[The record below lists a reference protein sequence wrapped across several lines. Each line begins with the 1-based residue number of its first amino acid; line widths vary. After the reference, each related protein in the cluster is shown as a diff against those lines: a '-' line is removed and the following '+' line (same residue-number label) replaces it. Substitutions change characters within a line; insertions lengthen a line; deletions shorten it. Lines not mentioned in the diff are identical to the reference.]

1 MKIRFL
7 SIAALLL
14 CLFAGF
20 GEPVQGKE
28 RTVEKLGA
36 EVVKAAFAELK
47 ASKGKAADLAC
58 LTNAGYVRYQGES
71 TRILYDVLQ
80 KRGKISLGNI
90 TVELFLDTNGD
101 GVADTPGSPT
111 ASTTTNAS
119 GEYSFIDVTP
129 G

>member
-1 MKIRFL
+1 MKIRL
-7 SIAALLL
+7 LAVVSLLL
-14 CLFAGF
+14 CFFAGF

-80 KRGKISLGNI
+80 KRGKISLGKGNLLPVH
-90 TVELFLDTNGD
+90 TGPNEPLWFAFVYKK
-101 GVADTPGSPT
+101 SPT
-111 ASTTTNAS
+111 
-119 GEYSFIDVTP
+119 GV
-129 G
+129 